1 MTLKEML
8 NKKIEE
14 CLNAKK
20 ENKYIIVEHHDIKAI
35 CKELKEL
42 NYRRINYK
50 KISDFQEEE
59 TYIKGNKLIT
69 LSIMYNGGIIALSKC
84 NTEELEN
91 YLKTIIKEAKENNK
105 EKYLYIEDSILKI
118 IFVLQKIGYN
128 LISMKSEPYSD
139 YKENSYFFMNI
150 KEGNKDVLKLFDN
163 GENCRRVEWL

>member
-8 NKKIEE
+8 SKKIEE
-14 CLNAKK
+14 CLNARK

-35 CKELKEL
+35 CKELEEL

-118 IFVLQKIGYN
+118 IFV
-128 LISMKSEPYSD
+128 
-139 YKENSYFFMNI
+139 
-150 KEGNKDVLKLFDN
+150 
-163 GENCRRVEWL
+163 

>member
-14 CLNAKK
+14 CLNARK
-20 ENKYIIVEHHDIKAI
+20 ENKYIIVEYHDMKAI
-35 CKELKEL
+35 CEELEEL

-50 KISDFQEEE
+50 KISDFQEER
-59 TYIKGNKLIT
+59 TYIKENKIIT
-69 LSIMYNGGIIALSKC
+69 LSTMYNGGIIALSKC

-91 YLKTIIKEAKENNK
+91 YLKIIIKKAKENNK
-105 EKYLYIEDSILKI
+105 KEYLYVEDSILKI

-128 LISMKSEPYSD
+128 FISMKSEPYND

-150 KEGNKDVLKLFDN
+150 KEDNKDVLKLYDSN
-163 GENCRRVEWL
+163 DDYRTIEWL

>member
-1 MTLKEML
+1 
-8 NKKIEE
+8 
-14 CLNAKK
+14 
-20 ENKYIIVEHHDIKAI
+20 
-35 CKELKEL
+35 
-42 NYRRINYK
+42 
-50 KISDFQEEE
+50 
-59 TYIKGNKLIT
+59 
-69 LSIMYNGGIIALSKC
+69 MYNGGIIALSKC

-163 GENCRRVEWL
+163 GENCQRVEWL

>member
-35 CKELKEL
+35 CKELEEL

-59 TYIKGNKLIT
+59 TYIKENKLIT

-84 NTEELEN
+84 NTKELEN

-105 EKYLYIEDSILKI
+105 KEYFYIEDSILKI
-118 IFVLQKIGYN
+118 VFVLQKIGYN

-163 GENCRRVEWL
+163 GENCRSVEWL